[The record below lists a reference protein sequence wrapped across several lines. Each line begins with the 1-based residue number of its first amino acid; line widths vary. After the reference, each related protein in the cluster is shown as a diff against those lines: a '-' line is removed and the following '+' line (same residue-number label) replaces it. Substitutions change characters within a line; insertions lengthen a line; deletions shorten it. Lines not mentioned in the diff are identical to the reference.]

1 MILSILYYL
10 LFSGLFYL
18 LYRLLFARLSF
29 HRLNRILLLV
39 LPITALAIALIA
51 PNFSL
56 NLSPENLPVWQ
67 LPEIQIEGQRINLQE
82 AAQIQIPPTWT
93 LIYILGISLSLV
105 YFASGLFQLRRILKA
120 SEVQHK
126 ESYKLY
132 WTSAISSAF
141 CFGPYIFLPLSFK
154 DREDLHLLIE
164 HEIRHQKMAHV
175 WDRIYYKILNTLL
188 WFDPFLHAMARE
200 LRQVHEY
207 EVDANLIQNQNIE
220 DYAHT
225 LLRSTLGADL
235 KFPEKALAPSPFFNS
250 SLIKSR
256 ITMMYSNQSQP
267 WRKALYT
274 LLIPMAISMSLFAC
288 NKTDDSNTAV
298 VTKVEEK
305 SLDLAEVDELPIAGS
320 CSEASSAEDRKACVF
335 QSISEHIINNF
346 SYPELA
352 KSEGLEGNIYVAFVI
367 EKNGSISE
375 VEIVRSL
382 STSSEAEETAR
393 EQAETQAKSLVASIP
408 SFTAPA
414 KKDQEAVRLKMIIPI
429 QLKLK

>member
-1 MILSILYYL
+1 MILNILYYL
-10 LFSGLFYL
+10 LFSGTFYL

-29 HRLNRILLLV
+29 HRLNRILLLA
-39 LPITALAIALIA
+39 LPLTALAIALIA
-51 PNFSL
+51 PQFSL

-82 AAQIQIPPTWT
+82 AAQSQLPPAWS
-93 LIYILGISLSLV
+93 LVYVIGIGLSLI
-105 YFASGLFQLRRILKA
+105 YFASGLFQLWRLLKT
-120 SEVQHK
+120 SEVQNK

-132 WTSAISSAF
+132 WSSAISSAF
-141 CFGPYIFLPLSFK
+141 CFGPYIFLPFSFK
-154 DREDLHLLIE
+154 DREDLHLVLE
-164 HEIRHQKMAHV
+164 HEIRHQKMGHV
-175 WDRIYYKILNTLL
+175 WDRLYYKVLNTLL
-188 WFDPFLHAMARE
+188 WFDPFLHALAKE

-207 EVDANLIQNQNIE
+207 EVDADLVQNQNIE

-267 WRKALYT
+267 WRKALYA
-274 LLIPMAISMSLFAC
+274 LVLPLAISMSLFAC
-288 NKTDDSNTAV
+288 NKTDDASAAV

-305 SLDLAEVDELPIAGS
+305 SLDLAEVDELPIAGNCNEES
-320 CSEASSAEDRKACVF
+320 TAEDRKACVF

-375 VEIVRSL
+375 VEVVRSL

-414 KKDQEAVRLKMIIPI
+414 KKGREAVRLKMIIPI